1 MSLKQF
7 GGVFGR
13 NPTFNDVTIEGDL
26 ILNGDTFTGL
36 DYQGTWNASTNTPA
50 LTGGSGTT
58 GEFYIVNVAG
68 ATDLDGITNWA
79 VGDWA
84 MFNGT
89 AWQRVEG
96 GANGNFVDLSASG
109 NVTLSGGTANGV
121 LYLDGSKVATSGSA
135 LTFDGTNFGVGGA
148 PTNYT
153 GYKTITL
160 DGGSAGAE
168 FDFKTNGTLSGYLES
183 TASIMKFHIPAPST
197 FLWAIDTEQ
206 MRLNSTG
213 LGIGTSSPGNKLHVS
228 GSGDVARFTNGSN
241 SAYFALDSA
250 GFTLFTGA
258 AQTGN
263 GLYAKASDN
272 SLQFWTSSNSK
283 MVIDSSGNVG
293 IGTSSPAVALDVSG
307 AIRASTGI
315 LFGSD
320 TAAANTLDDY
330 EEGTWTATLKGSTT
344 DPTTPV
350 TTTGLYTRVGR
361 LVTITASFDN
371 VDTTG
376 AAGDV
381 TVTGIPFNNSTPYTR
396 VSGVVGYLGNFPITN
411 KYASCAMDENAT
423 AIYFND
429 IAGTGYG
436 AALQHS
442 AGAGRYLRFEMTYY
456 AA

>member
-1 MSLKQF
+1 M
-7 GGVFGR
+7 R
-13 NPTFNDVTIEGDL
+13 I
-26 ILNGDTFTGL
+26 DT
-36 DYQGTWNASTNTPA
+36 
-50 LTGGSGTT
+50 
-58 GEFYIVNVAG
+58 
-68 ATDLDGITNWA
+68 
-79 VGDWA
+79 
-84 MFNGT
+84 
-89 AWQRVEG
+89 
-96 GANGNFVDLSASG
+96 SG
-109 NVTLSGGTANGV
+109 NV
-121 LYLDGSKVATSGSA
+121 
-135 LTFDGTNFGVGGA
+135 
-148 PTNYT
+148 
-153 GYKTITL
+153 
-160 DGGSAGAE
+160 
-168 FDFKTNGTLSGYLES
+168 
-183 TASIMKFHIPAPST
+183 
-197 FLWAIDTEQ
+197 
-206 MRLNSTG
+206 
-213 LGIGTSSPGNKLHVS
+213 GIGTSSPGNKLHVS